1 MAEFKNRTLDFVL
14 PNNFLHPDKYYPG
27 PVTDEV
33 FDNVPGWVA
42 SAIFDA
48 MDADVVLDPGAVFL
62 YLKNGLLPQYVVIY
76 FMEIQGTRRKI
87 STSTRFYRA
96 LYLVHMFREYVIV
109 PPPHFLTAYDAASIQ
124 AVGRLAGDDATGT
137 TMQQQAGT
145 LAGSGPLPGPSGQE
159 EEEAEEGKEDE
170 VQEPKDANQI

>member
-1 MAEFKNRTLDFVL
+1 MAQFKTRTLDFVI

-27 PVTDEV
+27 PVTDEI
-33 FDNVPGWVA
+33 FDNVPGFIA

-62 YLKNGLLPQYVVIY
+62 YLKNGLLPEYVVIY

-96 LYLVHMFREYVIV
+96 LYMVHMFREYVIV

-124 AVGRLAGDDATGT
+124 AVGRLAGDDT
-137 TMQQQAGT
+137 
-145 LAGSGPLPGPSGQE
+145 SGQVPGPSGQE
-159 EEEAEEGKEDE
+159 EAEQPDEHKDKEE
-170 VQEPKDANQI
+170 KDDDKDDNQI